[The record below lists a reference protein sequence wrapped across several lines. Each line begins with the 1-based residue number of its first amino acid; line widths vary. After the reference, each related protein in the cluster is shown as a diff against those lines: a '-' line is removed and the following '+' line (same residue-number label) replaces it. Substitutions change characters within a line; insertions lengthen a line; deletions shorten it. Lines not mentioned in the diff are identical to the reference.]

1 MRQRSW
7 LKRSFV
13 GLTLSVRRSED
24 PNVWAPLIK
33 KVTFQVAYRQL
44 GMVALYCPIDVAV
57 KAIDILCST
66 ENMGRWKWLLEGRA
80 IVWEDVPVDSA
91 LYIHIYVFGGKR
103 RRKNTVFVRQGFW
116 RMYTIEAFLRLL
128 NESTIGRIVAKI

>member
-1 MRQRSW
+1 M
-7 LKRSFV
+7 
-13 GLTLSVRRSED
+13 SVVRTED

-33 KVTFQVAYRQL
+33 RITFQVAYRQL

-66 ENMGRWKWLLEGRA
+66 EGMGRWKWLLEGRA
-80 IVWEDVPVDSA
+80 IVWEDVPVNGA
-91 LYIHIYVFGGKR
+91 LYIHIYVFGGKL

-116 RMYTIEAFLRLL
+116 RMYTIEAGLRLFDQTL
-128 NESTIGRIVAKI
+128 VGRIIARL